1 MVRIYPLSP
10 DLVNQIAAGEVI
22 ERPASVVKELLEN
35 ALDAKAHQ
43 IHLYIEAGG
52 VQRIEMHDDGIG
64 IHPDDLPLAVMSH
77 ATSKIRELNDL
88 FFIKSLGFRGEAL
101 ASIAAVSR
109 FSMTSRVDALDEGYE
124 LTEESV
130 ILPRARTRGT
140 TIVVNDLFY
149 NMPVRR
155 QFLSSE
161 KTEGMQIEQ
170 MMKRVALSRFDVEF
184 QLRHKTLLH
193 WPAAHDDVAMEAR
206 IKKIFGSAFLAQS
219 TYIDVEQNGL
229 RLWGWVGL
237 PSLMRSQN
245 DLQYVYLNGR
255 TIRDKLIGHAV
266 RTAYDGHLYPGRQPL
281 FLLYL
286 EMSPEYVDVNVHP
299 TKHEVR
305 FREPRQVHDFVT
317 SQLMRVLSASAVGVE
332 ARSETENVNRV
343 AESVGVYEVSSSFLK
358 NQELPNSQKIL
369 NVHEMSVG
377 AGLVPARG
385 WPQGPP
391 LREPSMCKEYIKQA
405 GNFHQENFSKAW
417 SIQWLQYP
425 YCLIKYNLPD
435 NTQDKTT
442 ILCDFI
448 QLYQGMCH
456 HYFLQE
462 QAQQAITSR
471 PLLLPVR
478 IVLPTVSMND
488 QLMKVLPRLE
498 VLGLS
503 LNPMD
508 EKTWVI
514 RAFPAVLP
522 YLNFNHWI
530 QNWMTCLEKKDDSDE
545 ALIQCLIQANEPTWV
560 KTSENPFEGQ
570 PDVKQ
575 VWNDFCVYL
584 MRQQNDCTMPESV
597 KQSYCVVRVDDWKML
612 LMSLKGKV

>member
-35 ALDAKAHQ
+35 ALDAQAHQ
-43 IHLYIEAGG
+43 IHLSIEAGG
-52 VQRIEMHDDGIG
+52 VQRIEMHDDGMG
-64 IHPDDLPLAVMSH
+64 IHPDDLPLAIMSH

-88 FFIKSLGFRGEAL
+88 FFVKSLGFRGEAL

-109 FSMTSRVDALDEGYE
+109 FSMVSRVEALDEAYE
-124 LTEESV
+124 LTEES
-130 ILPRARTRGT
+130 IISPRARTRGT
-140 TIVVNDLFY
+140 TIIVNDLFY

-170 MMKRVALSRFDVEF
+170 MIKRMVLSRFDVEF

-193 WPAAHDDVAMEAR
+193 WPAAHNTIAQEAR
-206 IKKIFGSAFLAQS
+206 IRKIFGSAFLVQS
-219 TYIDVEQNGL
+219 EYIDVEQNGL

-245 DLQYVYLNGR
+245 DLQYVYLNRR

-266 RTAYDGHLYPGRQPL
+266 RTAYDSHLYPGRQPL

-286 EMSPEYVDVNVHP
+286 EISPEYVDVNVHP

-317 SQLMRVLSASAVGVE
+317 SQLMRVLGARVVGSGV
-332 ARSETENVNRV
+332 RSETENVNRV
-343 AESVGVYEVSSSFLK
+343 SEPASVYEVS
-358 NQELPNSQKIL
+358 N
-369 NVHEMSVG
+369 
-377 AGLVPARG
+377 
-385 WPQGPP
+385 
-391 LREPSMCKEYIKQA
+391 REPNLFQKQ
-405 GNFHQENFSKAW
+405 F

-425 YCLIKYNLPD
+425 YCLIKYNQFD

-462 QAQQAITSR
+462 LAQQTITSR
-471 PLLLPVR
+471 SLLLPVR
-478 IVLPTVSMND
+478 IVLPTLSMND
-488 QLMKVLPRLE
+488 QLMMALPRLE
-498 VLGLS
+498 ALGLS
-503 LNPMD
+503 LNLVD

-522 YLNFNHWI
+522 HLNFNRWI
-530 QNWMTCLEKKDDSDE
+530 QNWMTCLEKKEDSE
-545 ALIQCLIQANEPTWV
+545 TSFIQCLIQANEPAWI
-560 KTSENPFEGQ
+560 KAAENPFEGQ
-570 PDVKQ
+570 SDVKQ
-575 VWNDFCVYL
+575 VWNDFQAYL
-584 MRQQNDCTMPESV
+584 MQKENDCTMPESV
-597 KQSYCVVRVDDWKML
+597 KQSYCIVRVDDWKML
-612 LMSLKGKV
+612 FMSLKGKV